1 MPPSSTVSATGCRD
15 HVFRQGRT
23 SKLAAWTQLLLKNR
37 YTHDPVLSVI
47 ACLHQV
53 SIPVALLSSLWKNSA
68 RGTAK
73 NKRPCRVTGVRT
85 GGRAYSNVLLS
96 RFPLA
101 QRTRSSIH
109 HSTSRALCNPPNAPS
124 LALPKPYH
132 QLYREP

>member
-1 MPPSSTVSATGCRD
+1 MESLHA
-15 HVFRQGRT
+15 
-23 SKLAAWTQLLLKNR
+23 
-37 YTHDPVLSVI
+37 HDRVLSEI
-47 ACLHQV
+47 ACLHQL
-53 SIPVALLSSLWKNSA
+53 SIPLALLSSLWKNSA

-73 NKRPCRVTGVRT
+73 KKRPCRVTGVRT
-85 GGRAYSNVLLS
+85 GGRAYSNVPLS
-96 RFPLA
+96 RFPLT